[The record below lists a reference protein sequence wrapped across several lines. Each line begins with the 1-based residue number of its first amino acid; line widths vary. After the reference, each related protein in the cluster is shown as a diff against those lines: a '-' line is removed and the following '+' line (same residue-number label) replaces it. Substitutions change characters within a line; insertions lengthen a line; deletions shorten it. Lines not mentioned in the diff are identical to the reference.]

1 MRSSRFCEESTPI
14 DSNWVNIDLTEQ
26 STGVPIVLYND
37 NLEDNNVILRDT
49 LYTSSISYYLPME
62 VVYTAEAYYR
72 SGPNTIIAV
81 DSRRLDQTFQNCGQ
95 TCYENN
101 EITLDLVLLIKR
113 GQQDRILHFHNS
125 LIHTTAMGAPW
136 DIVFFL
142 RNHLLCFRVQKE
154 SNPS

>member
-1 MRSSRFCEESTPI
+1 MKIHPLIYILIAFSFLFTGCFSNDDECDPSRFCESTPI

-81 DSRRLDQTFQNCGQ
+81 DSRRLDQETFQNCGQ
-95 TCYENN
+95 MCYENN
-101 EITLDLVLLIKR
+101 EITLDLVLI
-113 GQQDRILHFHNS
+113 D
-125 LIHTTAMGAPW
+125 
-136 DIVFFL
+136 
-142 RNHLLCFRVQKE
+142 
-154 SNPS
+154 